1 MTSINTSDVSD
12 LAPDQEGWSY
22 GTMYFIETALILGTI
37 ITVSCIITFVTFLQK
52 LNFTMKV
59 ILISLCIH
67 NAIGFAIEA
76 VVFGLW
82 FEEMDEV
89 TCSLMGIMSKSVFII
104 TLEHL
109 ALVSFVRYHLSAT
122 TAKNENANI
131 TLIIGLVLADYIIE
145 YSSSLLVV
153 LLTST
158 GFEVTCLDIQDDP
171 SLKVDDNT
179 WIRILIAL
187 KVVLI
192 LGTGFFYD
200 YLLIVFLRNQNQVSK
215 NGPGEARLVPWK
227 TNSKEYDFNV
237 PVSASAVSLVVVLVF
252 SVVILFLGS
261 LNYYSLILIEVAL
274 ANLIVI
280 IQIALTIRAAK
291 LNKPPPPAIER
302 KLNFHNGEE
311 EDDLDNPQDIF
322 HQAQLE
328 ENKFRR
334 DVHSVAGFSTGEL
347 LKHAAEKLTFFQEDP
362 CQAKGAAR
370 IINVKP
376 RDDCQEGPSKSA
388 PIVQSD
394 VLKQGNSFQPRIDN
408 DDETKEAVIVLNPA
422 IFLNENKS

>member
-1 MTSINTSDVSD
+1 MTSINASDVSD

-37 ITVSCIITFVTFLQK
+37 ITVSCIIVFVTFLQK

-76 VVFGLW
+76 IVFGIR
-82 FEEMDEV
+82 FEKMDEA
-89 TCSLMGIMSKSVFII
+89 TCSLMGIIAKSVFII

-109 ALVSFVRYHLSAT
+109 ALVSFVRHHLSAT

-131 TLIIGLVLADYIIE
+131 TLIIGLVLAEYVIE
-145 YSSSLLVV
+145 YTSSLYSF
-153 LLTST
+153 LLTT
-158 GFEVTCLDIQDDP
+158 NGFEVTCLNNP
-171 SLKVDDNT
+171 SLEVDNNT
-179 WIRILIAL
+179 WYQLVISL
-187 KVVLI
+187 KAVLI
-192 LGTGFFYD
+192 CGTGLFYD
-200 YLLIVFLRNQNQVSK
+200 YQLIVFLRNQNQVSK

-252 SVVILFLGS
+252 MLMILFLGS
-261 LNYYSLILIEVAL
+261 LTYYSLTLIGVVL
-274 ANLIVI
+274 TNLIVI

-291 LNKPPPPAIER
+291 LKKPPPPAIER
-302 KLNFHNGEE
+302 KLNFHNQEE
-311 EDDLDNPQDIF
+311 EDEVDNPQDIF
-322 HQAQLE
+322 HQAQIE

-334 DVHSVAGFSTGEL
+334 DVHSVAGYSTGEL
-347 LKHAAEKLTFFQEDP
+347 LKHAAEKLASVQIDP

-376 RDDCQEGPSKSA
+376 KDDCQEGPSKSA

-394 VLKQGNSFQPRIDN
+394 VRNQGNSFQPRIDN
-408 DDETKEAVIVLNPA
+408 DDETIGKEAEIVLNPA
-422 IFLNENKS
+422 IFLNENNS